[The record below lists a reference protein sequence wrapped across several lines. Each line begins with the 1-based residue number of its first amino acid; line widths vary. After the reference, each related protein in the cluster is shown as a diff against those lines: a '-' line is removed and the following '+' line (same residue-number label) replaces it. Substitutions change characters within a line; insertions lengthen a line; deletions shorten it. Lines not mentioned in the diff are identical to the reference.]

1 LSQIMHWIKTH
12 SAKRWNHIHGST
24 DHLWGRRYF
33 ARIIK
38 DLRDYFFVMEYIDQN
53 PIKAG
58 LIQSLGEW
66 KASGAYYIRH
76 NFSGMVDYTDQTRLP
91 YISQLPA
98 PGSKGAIRPSKR
110 KGARHQISG

>member
-1 LSQIMHWIKTH
+1 MHWIKTH